1 MRLMTADNLSLQH
14 LVRPPRGVSPGKPPL
29 LLLLHGIGSHEH
41 DLFGMASALDG
52 RFFVVSARAPIEMM
66 PGGYGW
72 FNIEFT
78 QAGTIVPDLEQAEAS
93 SLLLVKFIDELVDA
107 YGVDPNCV
115 YLMGFSQGAMMSL
128 SIALTNPVKVARV
141 VAMSGR
147 LADQAVLHKGPLE
160 EIKKLEMFVTH
171 GTFDNVLPVQF
182 GRACRDELEK
192 LGVPLTYREYPMAH
206 EVTMDAL
213 RDVTAWLKSTLDKGC

>member
-1 MRLMTADNLSLQH
+1 MRLMTAVNLSLHH
-14 LVRPPRGVSPGKPPL
+14 LVRPSQEVLSGKPPL
-29 LLLLHGIGSHEH
+29 LLLLHGIGSHEQ
-41 DLFGMASALDG
+41 DLFGMAPLLDK
-52 RFFVVSARAPIEMM
+52 RFFVVSARAPIMMM

-72 FNIEFT
+72 FNIPFT
-78 QAGTIVPDLEQAEAS
+78 QGGAIVPDLDQAEAS
-93 SLLLVKFIDELVDA
+93 RLLLVKFIDELIEA

-128 SIALTNPVKVARV
+128 SVALTHPEKVARV

-147 LADQAVLHKGPLE
+147 LAERAISAMAPVE
-160 EIKKLEMFVTH
+160 EIRRLEVFVTH
-171 GTFDNVLPVQF
+171 GTYDNVLPVQA
-182 GRACRDELEK
+182 GRACRDELVK
-192 LGVPLTYREYPMAH
+192 LGVPHTYREYPMAH